1 MPLDRFV
8 LILVIALAGA
18 GVTVLLGA
26 LALSAGHLPGLGLA
40 VAVPLAL
47 LAYLL
52 VRVIADRARD
62 GEGGR
67 YDRPLH

>member
-18 GVTVLLGA
+18 GVTALVGA
-26 LALSAGHLPGLGLA
+26 IALSAGHLPGLGLA

-47 LAYLL
+47 LGYLL
-52 VRVIADRARD
+52 VRVIADRARS
-62 GEGGR
+62 GEDGR
-67 YDRPLH
+67 YDRSPH